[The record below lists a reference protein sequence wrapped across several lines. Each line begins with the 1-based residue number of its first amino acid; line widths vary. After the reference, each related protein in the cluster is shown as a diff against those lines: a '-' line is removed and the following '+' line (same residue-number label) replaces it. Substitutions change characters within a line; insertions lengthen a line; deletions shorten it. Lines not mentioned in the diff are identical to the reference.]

1 MKSEASHL
9 PLVLASSSKTRK
21 SVLEKIQIPFT
32 VAVPDIDETPNPNES
47 PQELVLRLS
56 LAKARR
62 VAEIHP
68 QHLIIGSDQVA
79 VHNNQIV
86 GKPKDRDQAINQLQ
100 SSSGKII
107 SLYTGLA
114 LLNSSTGS
122 TQSDVLQYQVYF
134 RKLTQKMILDYI
146 DRDKPY
152 DCGGSLRSE
161 GLGIALLKKFEGDDP
176 NILLGLPLI
185 RLIDMLC
192 EEQVFPL
199 QF

>member
-9 PLVLASSSKTRK
+9 PLVLASSSRTRK
-21 SVLEKIQIPFT
+21 SVLEKIEIPFT

-62 VAEIHP
+62 VAETHP
-68 QHLIIGSDQVA
+68 KHLIIGSDQVA

-100 SSSGKII
+100 SSSGRII

-185 RLIDMLC
+185 RLIDMLH

-199 QF
+199 EF

>member
-1 MKSEASHL
+1 MKSETSHL

-21 SVLEKIQIPFT
+21 SVLEKIQVPFT
-32 VAVPDIDETPNPNES
+32 VAAPDIDETPTPNES

-62 VAEIHP
+62 VAETHP

-86 GKPKDRDQAINQLQ
+86 GKPKDRDQAVNQLQ

-114 LLNSSTGS
+114 LLNSSSGS

-134 RKLTQKMILDYI
+134 RKLTPKMILDYI

-185 RLIDMLC
+185 RLIDMLY

>member
-1 MKSEASHL
+1 MKSNASYL

-21 SVLEKIQIPFT
+21 FVLEKIQIPFT
-32 VAVPDIDETPNPNES
+32 VAVPDIDETPNLNES

-56 LAKARR
+56 LAKAQRI
-62 VAEIHP
+62 AETHSE
-68 QHLIIGSDQVA
+68 HLIIGSDQVA

-185 RLIDMLC
+185 RLIDMLY